1 MTQEDEQRE
10 QFIDAMYNYFGIEEE
25 GELKYFGD
33 IFDSVFLPF
42 VQSNFISKAS
52 VREAIHRLENPWS
65 NRRLSEEDM
74 PMKKYHTLKA
84 KQFGYSKAVD
94 ELRNNLGLSEEGKKD
109 GK

>member
-52 VREAIHRLENPWS
+52 VREAINEERDLFFSDEVPTSLPDYIERTVAIRASLRKEILE
-65 NRRLSEEDM
+65 
-74 PMKKYHTLKA
+74 T
-84 KQFGYSKAVD
+84 
-94 ELRNNLGLSEEGKKD
+94 LGLSEEGKKD
-109 GK
+109 A